1 MSQPALLERLRRLLD
16 DRPGI
21 VEKPMVGGRSFSLHD
36 KLFCGS
42 TRHGL
47 VVRVGRENV
56 AAAVAEH
63 HVEAMT
69 FGGTQLAAFVVVAPE
84 GIASDEALERW
95 VRRGLDSVAST
106 P

>member
-16 DRPGI
+16 ERPGI

-36 KLFCGS
+36 
-42 TRHGL
+42 
-47 VVRVGRENV
+47 V